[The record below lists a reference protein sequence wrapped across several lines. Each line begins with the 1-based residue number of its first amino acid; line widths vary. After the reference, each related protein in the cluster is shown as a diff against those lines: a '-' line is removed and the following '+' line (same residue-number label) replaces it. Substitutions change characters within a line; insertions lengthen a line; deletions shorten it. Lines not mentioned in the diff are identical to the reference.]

1 MNEIFFLFFAFLT
14 VFLSIKLS
22 YYADVLSK
30 TGKISNALVG
40 GIVLAGVTSLPEF
53 VTCFTAVFASNP
65 ALAMG
70 DVLGSNLFNFFMICV
85 FDLFFVRKM
94 IFRFSSSKHNVTLF
108 LLIVNYVF
116 LFLFCTVFLKFNFSY
131 IGVPSLVIFC
141 TYLFYVFIVSKG
153 EDDSV
158 IIRNSCIRVNNVV
171 LKLIVT
177 AICMV
182 LSSLLLTII
191 VNNLSLLYPSFSSS
205 FLGAIFLGVTTSLPE
220 VVTFYALINV
230 NNYDLAL
237 ANIIGSNMFNMLVL
251 ALADLF
257 CFSGSIYSF
266 SESGTV
272 LIILFGLVFSSLCLF
287 SNCRKG
293 NVSFFRYLLISL
305 VVVLL
310 YLGFW
315 IVNFLR

>member
-1 MNEIFFLFFAFLT
+1 MNEIFFLIFAFLT

-30 TGKISNALVG
+30 AGKISNALVG

-53 VTCFTAVFASNP
+53 VTCFTAVLASNP

-85 FDLFFVRKM
+85 FDLFFMRKM

-116 LFLFCTVFLKFNFSY
+116 LFLFCTVFLKFDFGF
-131 IGVPSLVIFC
+131 IGFPSLVIFC
-141 TYLFYVFIVSKG
+141 TYLFYVFIVSKC
-153 EDDSV
+153 DNDSV
-158 IIRNSCIRVNNVV
+158 IIRDSCIGVNNAF

-220 VVTFYALINV
+220 VVTFYALINT

-257 CFSGSIYSF
+257 CAGSIYSF

-272 LIILFGLVFSSLCLF
+272 LIILFGFIFSGLCLF

-293 NVSFFRYLLISL
+293 NVSFFRYSLISL